1 MGTLSSAKFRFILLS
16 LLLTGCGS
24 SLPGKIGENADAKAS
39 SVSGKV
45 SLVGSTQEL
54 DLGSTNRAMVLIFA
68 SDSCVVCAREADHF
82 VAEFAK
88 RGGYPSNITFLTIMV
103 GAFLEDAI
111 AWRDF
116 HRITW
121 PLAIDNGDTLFRTA
135 CTGTTPCVLTVAP
148 NRQIIRVRTGEVNLS
163 NLEEETGPWL
173 Y

>member
-1 MGTLSSAKFRFILLS
+1 MGILTSAKLIILS
-16 LLLTGCGS
+16 ALLTGCGS
-24 SLPGKIGENADAKAS
+24 SLPGKIGDVPDTMAS

-45 SLVGSTQEL
+45 SLVDSAQEL
-54 DLGSTNRAMVLIFA
+54 DLGAENRAMVLIFA

-82 VAEFAK
+82 VAEFAN

-103 GAFLEDAI
+103 GAFREDAI

-121 PLAIDNGDTLFRTA
+121 PVAIDAGDELFRTA

-148 NRQIIRVRTGEVNLS
+148 NGQIIRTRTGEVSLS
-163 NLEEETGPWL
+163 DLEEETGPWL